1 MAPLKSYLDLY
12 KLLPQTN
19 CKKCGMNACLAFA
32 AAAMRGQKPLSA
44 CKDLDSEL
52 REKLTQ
58 ELGQATTPNEDLT
71 RAMAPLKA
79 RVAKVDLAAKAGQ
92 LGCVHNGK
100 HMIIKCL
107 GKDFTV
113 APDGSLASQCHV
125 NAWLAEP
132 MLNYVS
138 LGQGKDPVGRWVLLR
153 ELRGGEDWHRLFAQ
167 RCEKPLQRVIDEH
180 RDLMEWVIDIFGA
193 EAVEEEGSPELGV
206 VLRPLP
212 KLPLLIRYWPPEDG
226 MESTLNLCFDAT
238 ATDNLPIESIYTL
251 GVGLVTMLEKI
262 ALTHDT

>member
-44 CKDLDSEL
+44 CPDLDPALRGEL
-52 REKLTQ
+52 AR
-58 ELGQATTPNEDLT
+58 ELGQAVDPSEELV
-71 RAMAPLKA
+71 RALAPLKA
-79 RVAKVDLAAKAGQ
+79 QVAAVDLAAKARR
-92 LGCVHNGK
+92 LGCAYNGK
-100 HMIIKCL
+100 NLIIKCL
-107 GKDFTV
+107 GKDFTMDSTG
-113 APDGSLASQCHV
+113 ALASQCHV

-132 MLNYVS
+132 LLNYVS
-138 LGQGKDPVGRWVLLR
+138 RGRGKDPVGRWVLLR
-153 ELRGGEDWHRLFAQ
+153 ELPKGGDWHRLFAQ
-167 RCEKPLQRVIDEH
+167 RCEKPLQKVIDEH
-180 RDLMEWVIDIFGA
+180 RELMEWVIDIFGA
-193 EAVEEEGSPELGV
+193 QAVEEEGSPELGV
-206 VLRPLP
+206 ILRPLP

-238 ATDNLPIESIYTL
+238 ATDNLPMESIYTL

-262 ALTHDT
+262 ALTHDK